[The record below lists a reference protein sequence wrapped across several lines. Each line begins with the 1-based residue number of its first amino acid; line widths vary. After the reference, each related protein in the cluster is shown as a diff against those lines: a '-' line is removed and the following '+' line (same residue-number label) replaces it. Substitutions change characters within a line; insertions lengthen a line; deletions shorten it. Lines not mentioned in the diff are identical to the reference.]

1 MTAVV
6 EDWMGGA
13 ALLGYLEINQRSLE
27 IRQLLRQ
34 TDIEDVDALRQ
45 KLREISAAFSQAQ
58 LEYLQGGEAL
68 AWEIASSF
76 QSKRIALVGF
86 APGDES
92 RIAREYEAR
101 QAVVQTFSDGPAATA
116 DPAFAASDLI
126 VLSLNRELDWAF
138 WKTLRA
144 AQRKA
149 VLLVECSGIP
159 MPAVESI
166 PCRSQD
172 ILLEPWD
179 TRELCLRSFRLL
191 SAPAPPAEAPRPV
204 SERLKA
210 VAKWMTGRAF
220 VLATW
225 AGFAG
230 FAAYVFIE
238 TPVPELVKAIAWL
251 EEVTRWYVAMLLGWM
266 IYNVLLYRWK
276 GPRQISPSSGLDVA
290 QDQLGKPVVLTR
302 GTTLADS
309 HLVVDI
315 VDGKK
320 VYSAFFPRSSGP
332 AKPN

>member
-1 MTAVV
+1 
-6 EDWMGGA
+6 
-13 ALLGYLEINQRSLE
+13 
-27 IRQLLRQ
+27 
-34 TDIEDVDALRQ
+34 
-45 KLREISAAFSQAQ
+45 
-58 LEYLQGGEAL
+58 
-68 AWEIASSF
+68 
-76 QSKRIALVGF
+76 VGF
-86 APGDES
+86 TRGDES

-101 QAVVQTFSDGPAATA
+101 RAVVETFMDGPSAAGS
-116 DPAFAASDLI
+116 PAFQTSDLI
-126 VLSLNRELDWAF
+126 VLSLSSELDWAF
-138 WKTLRA
+138 WKTLKA

-149 VLLVECSGIP
+149 VLLIECAGIS

-179 TRELCLRSFRLL
+179 TRELYLRSFRLL
-191 SAPAPPAEAPRPV
+191 TAPAAPLETQRPV
-204 SERLKA
+204 SARLKA
-210 VAKWMTGRAF
+210 IAKWMTGRAF

-225 AGFAG
+225 AGFVG
-230 FAAYVFIE
+230 FAAYVFVE
-238 TPVPELVKAIAWL
+238 TPLPELVKAIAWL
-251 EEVTRWYVAMLLGWM
+251 EQVTRWYVAMLLGWM

-276 GPRQISPSSGLDVA
+276 GPRQVIPSAGLDAA

-332 AKPN
+332 AKSN